1 MAVNQYFQDEL
12 KYLRELG
19 KEFSEQNPGLSK
31 FLSSQ
36 GDDPDVERLFEGFA
50 FLTGRIRQKLDD
62 ELPEITHSLINLLWP
77 NYLSPVPCMSILQF
91 EAIEQALSV
100 KQTIP
105 RDCEV
110 ESVKVEGTDCKFK
123 SCYDVDMYPISVS
136 DAKTE
141 LRSHGAVLDLSF
153 ELDAGVASDAMGL
166 DYLRLYL
173 HCDQDRA
180 MAQGLYL
187 WLFNYL
193 ETVELSV
200 YIGGRSKPQ
209 KTTLPA
215 SCIKP
220 VGFEP
225 EQALLPGDNSTFSG
239 YRLIQEYFQ
248 LPEKFLFFD
257 ITEISELLQQKKIE
271 RFSFRFTFSR
281 QFDQQVRVSKDDFR
295 LFCTPIVNL
304 YQGSAE
310 PVRIA
315 HQQQDYMLRPQY
327 KNLQHVEIFSVEE
340 VTGRIKGNPTLI
352 DYPSFESF
360 EHEVD
365 KSMISERIFHKIV
378 RKPSVLEEGM
388 DTHISFVSP
397 IDRHVELRS
406 ETISVTLMCTNRRLA
421 ETLRVGEICHDTGTS
436 PGFAQF
442 KNITQ
447 VTPALSPP
455 LQGGLHWRLIA
466 NMALHY
472 HSLASVDALRV
483 LLRYYD
489 FKAFTDRQAQRTN
502 QQMMKGIEDIKV
514 QNVDRIF
521 KGIPVRG
528 LKTTLSMRESQF
540 GSKGHQGEA
549 SMYQFACVLNGYFK
563 QYAQLNTFHRL
574 EVKGLE
580 SGETYLW
587 EPKRWGQ

>member
-19 KEFSEQNPGLSK
+19 KEFSEKNPGLSK

-36 GDDPDVERLFEGFA
+36 GDDPDVERLFEGVA

-77 NYLSPVPCMSILQF
+77 NYLNPVPSMSILQF

-100 KQTIP
+100 KQCIP

-110 ESVKVEGTDCKFK
+110 ESVKVEGTNCQFK

-136 DAKTE
+136 DAKME
-141 LRSHGAVLDLSF
+141 MQSNGAVLDLSF
-153 ELDAGVASDAMGL
+153 ELDAGVASDAMKL

-180 MAQGLYL
+180 SAQGLYL

-193 ETVELSV
+193 ENVELSV
-200 YIGGRSKPQ
+200 YFGGRKQPQ
-209 KTTLPA
+209 IITLPV

-225 EQALLPGDNSTFSG
+225 QQALLPGDSSTFSG

-257 ITEISELLQQKKIE
+257 ITQISDILQQPKIE

-281 QFDQQVRVSKDDFR
+281 QFDQQLRLSKDDFR

-315 HQQQDYMLRPQY
+315 HRQQDYMLRPQY
-327 KNLQHVEIFSVEE
+327 KNLQHVAIFSVEE
-340 VTGRIKGNPTLI
+340 VTGRVKGNSALI
-352 DYPSFESF
+352 DYPLFESF
-360 EHEVD
+360 QHEVD
-365 KSMISERIFHKIV
+365 NSMNSEPIFHKIV
-378 RKPSVLEEGM
+378 RKPSVLEDGM
-388 DTHISFVSP
+388 DIHISFVSA
-397 IDRHVELRS
+397 IERHVELRCEIVS
-406 ETISVTLMCTNRRLA
+406 INLTCTNRTLP
-421 ETLRVGEICHDTGTS
+421 ETLRVGDICHDTGTS

-447 VTPALSPP
+447 ITPALSPP
-455 LQGGLHWRLIA
+455 LQAGLHWRLIA

-472 HSLASVDALRV
+472 HSLASKDALRV

-489 FKAFTDRQAQRTN
+489 FKAFTDRQAQRSN
-502 QQMMKGIEDIKV
+502 QQMMKGIKDIKV
-514 QNVDRIF
+514 ENVDRIF

-528 LKTTLSMRESQF
+528 IKTTLSLIESQF
-540 GSKGHQGEA
+540 GSKGQQGEA

-563 QYAQLNTFHRL
+563 QYAQLNAFHRL
-574 EVKGLE
+574 EVKGVE

-587 EPKRWGQ
+587 DPKRWGQ